1 MTVVAPAGVASGVW
15 VGMAH
20 VAGEVLAGEVLAGE
34 GCLAPHAARALVDA
48 RPRPASKACR
58 RVIVFMP
65 TTLPAPH
72 CDRVREVWRFDQDFV
87 AAPG

>member
-20 VAGEVLAGEVLAGE
+20 VAGVVLAGE
-34 GCLAPHAARALVDA
+34 GCLAPHAARALVDT